1 MVDDSAGTHGAPQG
15 SRRGQRIR
23 GEGEIG
29 EGGAGHGWT
38 AVDGG
43 GPECIEGGRLLVDGA

>member
-1 MVDDSAGTHGAPQG
+1 MIQQGPTALHKGVDGV
-15 SRRGQRIR
+15 QRIR

-29 EGGAGHGWT
+29 EGGAGRGWT